1 VVFDSRN
8 DDQRYILRLI
18 DMSGRLVSSQ
28 EGTAL
33 SGQNTID
40 LQLGTTA
47 PGVYFIEL
55 QTGDQVAKTR
65 LVVN

>member
-1 VVFDSRN
+1 
-8 DDQRYILRLI
+8 
-18 DMSGRLVSSQ
+18 MVSSQ
-28 EGTAL
+28 EGSAL

-40 LQLGTTA
+40 LQLETTA

-55 QTGDQVAKTR
+55 QTRDQVAKTR